1 MKCFFHPLQTCLDAL
16 RMKNFQLVA
25 CFVVNIVAVPNSLG
39 TDDDGAYVVMF
50 GLNTH
55 NSMPASKKMDSS
67 FDLMFD
73 EMNFAT
79 PTGLLRSSMTT
90 LSYHDFSEK
99 HLRNL

>member
-1 MKCFFHPLQTCLDAL
+1 MKCFFHLLQTCWDVL
-16 RMKNFQLVA
+16 RMKNFPLVA
-25 CFVVNIVAVPNSLG
+25 CFVVNIVAAPNSLD

-67 FDLMFD
+67 FDSTFY

-79 PTGLLRSSMTT
+79 PSGLTISSMMT
-90 LSYHDFSEK
+90 
-99 HLRNL
+99 